1 MSENWVLRFNSLKR
15 LYRLLTQ
22 YFEEVLQKPTTALD
36 VPNLQAAAKDC
47 NVSAI
52 LVLCRMTL
60 AITVQCEKNR
70 EIIERIQCLDEDAQH
85 HLMKAIEQVRVAIG
99 YP

>member
-22 YFEEVLQKPTTALD
+22 YFEEVLQKPTTTLD
-36 VPNLQAAAKDC
+36 VPNLQAAAKGR
-47 NVSAI
+47 NIGVI
-52 LVLCRMTL
+52 LCRMTL

-70 EIIERIQCLDEDAQH
+70 EIIERIQRLDEDAQH
-85 HLMKAIEQVRVAIG
+85 YLMKVIEQVRVAIG
-99 YP
+99 HP